1 MHAHTQKI
9 KTAVWDTAQRLMSGF
24 HTLGY
29 GTLPVCH
36 IRKKNNTIMFMY
48 NQSFDAKYD
57 HLDKD
62 VVISS

>member
-1 MHAHTQKI
+1 
-9 KTAVWDTAQRLMSGF
+9 MSDF
-24 HTLGY
+24 HTLVY

-36 IRKKNNTIMFMY
+36 TRKKNSTTLFMY

-62 VVISS
+62 VVISSYS